1 MDHFHTLRDS
11 VKLISKKT
19 KAAQGATGRRTMHI
33 SKLTLVNYRN
43 FKNTSLRFHKGVNT
57 IIGENGS
64 GKSNILRAIRLL
76 LDDTM
81 VRAAYRLDESDFS
94 RSLGQWQ
101 GHWIVISMEFDEIT
115 TDESVQAL
123 FLHGTAPLDD
133 EPIHKATYNLIFR
146 PKKETRLKLAAL
158 GIFEYEQLSEIRD
171 AITIDDYET
180 IFTGRSWADFGN
192 PAVYKG
198 IVGDFDFCDFSSET
212 EFPEIGAKV
221 PGFLSVTKEVS
232 LTFIQA
238 LRDVVSEFH
247 NNRTNPLLTLLKSK
261 SGEINPATMGP
272 ITEMVRELNTSIEGL
287 KDVQSV
293 RNHIRETIKDAAG
306 ETYSPASLSI
316 KSDLPE
322 DADKLFQSLRLFVGE
337 SEEGYEGAIHE
348 LSLGGANL
356 IYLTL
361 KLLEFKYQREKL
373 TMANFLLIE
382 EPEAHIHTHIQKTL
396 FDRIAYSDAQIIYTT
411 HSTHISEVS
420 NVNNIN
426 ILGRHGSFCEAYQ
439 PARGLAPFQINSIQR
454 YLDAVRSNLLFA
466 KSVILVEGDVE
477 EILIPIL
484 IKLVLGVSVDELGI
498 SVINIRSTGF
508 KNVAILFH
516 NLRIKKRCAII
527 TDLDQAFFDITV
539 HTTDT
544 ESVAKIKAK
553 AAGSQKAGLERQADL
568 TEFTAENPWLAT
580 FYAKHTFEVD
590 FVAAGNYEAV
600 VQTIP
605 KVYKDEGT
613 RDKAKQELQSGVLW
627 QMGSRTLTMAKQE
640 GKGWFALLLAEY
652 LAPQVQIPAYIVQA
666 IHFAYGTFTPHLLAR
681 ILQHRAEYRYGS
693 DVLNSPAKQAF
704 LLEVERFLQGDIGL
718 AELKRVI
725 RLMLPGDSIDAFIAG
740 MQ

>member
-1 MDHFHTLRDS
+1 
-11 VKLISKKT
+11 
-19 KAAQGATGRRTMHI
+19 MHI

-43 FKNTSLRFHKGVNT
+43 FKNTSLQFHKGVNT

-101 GHWIVISMEFDEIT
+101 GHWIIISMEFEEIT
-115 TDESVQAL
+115 SDESVQAL
-123 FLHGTAPLDD
+123 FLHGTASLDA

-146 PKKETRLKLAAL
+146 PKKDIRLKLAAL
-158 GIFEYEQLSEIRD
+158 DIYEGEQLTEILD

-180 IFTGRSWADFGN
+180 IFTGRSWADFSN
-192 PAVYKG
+192 PLVYKK
-198 IVGDFDFCDFSSET
+198 IVGDFDNCIFSSET

-261 SGEINPATMGP
+261 SGEINPATMEP
-272 ITEMVRELNTSIEGL
+272 ITEMVHELNASIEGL

-322 DADKLFQSLRLFVGE
+322 EADKLFQSLRLFVGE

-373 TMANFLLIE
+373 TIANFLLIE

-420 NVNNIN
+420 NVSNIN
-426 ILGRHGSFCEAYQ
+426 ILGRHGAFCEAYQ
-439 PARGLAPFQINSIQR
+439 PARGLEPVQINSIQR

-484 IKLVLGVSVDELGI
+484 IKRVLGVSVDELGI

-508 KNVAILFH
+508 KNVAVLFH
-516 NLRIKKRCAII
+516 NIRIKKRCAII
-527 TDLDQAFFDITV
+527 TDLDQAFFDVTLQP
-539 HTTDT
+539 TDT
-544 ESVAKIKAK
+544 GGMVKAKAK
-553 AAGSQKAGLERQADL
+553 AAGSQKAGLERQVDL
-568 TEFTAENPWLAT
+568 NEFTADNPWLVT

-590 FVAAGNYEAV
+590 FVAAGNHEAV

-605 KVYKDEGT
+605 TVYKDEET
-613 RDKAKQELQSGVLW
+613 RKVAKQQLQSGDLS
-627 QMGSRTLTMAKQE
+627 QMGNRTLTMAKQE
-640 GKGWFALLLAEY
+640 GKGWFALMLAEY
-652 LAPQVQIPAYIVQA
+652 ITPQVQIPAYIMQA
-666 IHFAYGTFTPHLLAR
+666 VHFAHGKFPLPLLAR
-681 ILQHRAEYRYGS
+681 ILQHRAECRYGS

-704 LLEVERFLQGDIGL
+704 LQVVERYAQGDIGL
-718 AELKRVI
+718 TELRRYI
-725 RLMLPGDSIDAFIAG
+725 DLTIPGDAITGFLAE

>member
-1 MDHFHTLRDS
+1 
-11 VKLISKKT
+11 
-19 KAAQGATGRRTMHI
+19 MHI

-43 FKNTSLRFHKGVNT
+43 FKNTSLQFHKGVNT
-57 IIGENGS
+57 VIGENGS

-101 GHWIVISMEFDEIT
+101 GHWIIISMEFEEIT
-115 TDESVQAL
+115 ADESVQAL
-123 FLHGTAPLDD
+123 FLHGTASLDAG
-133 EPIHKATYNLIFR
+133 PIHKATYNLIFR
-146 PKKETRLKLAAL
+146 PKKDIRLKLAAL
-158 GIFEYEQLSEIRD
+158 DIFDDEQLTEILE
-171 AITIDDYET
+171 AITINDYET
-180 IFTGRSWADFGN
+180 IFTGRSWADFSN
-192 PAVYKG
+192 PSVYKK
-198 IVGDFDFCDFSSET
+198 IVGDFDNCIFSSET

-261 SGEINPATMGP
+261 SGEINPATMEP
-272 ITEMVRELNTSIEGL
+272 ITEMVHELNASIEGL

-322 DADKLFQSLRLFVGE
+322 EADKLFQSLRLFVGE

-420 NVNNIN
+420 NVKNIN
-426 ILGRHGSFCEAYQ
+426 ILGRHGAFCEAYQ
-439 PARGLAPFQINSIQR
+439 PARGLIPSQINSIQR

-508 KNVAILFH
+508 KNVAVLFH
-516 NLRIKKRCAII
+516 NIRIKKRCAII
-527 TDLDQAFFDITV
+527 TDLDQAFFDVTPLP
-539 HTTDT
+539 TDT
-544 ESVAKIKAK
+544 KGVAKAKAK

-568 TEFTAENPWLAT
+568 TEFTGDNPWLVT

-590 FVAAGNYEAV
+590 FVAAGNHEAV
-600 VQTIP
+600 VQTITA
-605 KVYKDEGT
+605 VYKDEET
-613 RDKAKQELQSGVLW
+613 RKEAKQQLQSGDLS
-627 QMGSRTLTMAKQE
+627 QMGTRTLTMAKQE
-640 GKGWFALLLAEY
+640 GKGWFALMLAEY
-652 LAPQVQIPAYIVQA
+652 LTPQVQIPAYIMQA
-666 IHFAYGTFTPHLLAR
+666 IHFAHGTFPLPLLAR
-681 ILQHRAEYRYGS
+681 ILQHRAECIYGS
-693 DVLNSPAKQAF
+693 DILNSQAKQAF
-704 LLEVERFLQGDIGL
+704 LLVIERFVQRNIGL
-718 AELKRVI
+718 AELRREI
-725 RLMLPGDSIDAFIAG
+725 GLMIPGDPINVFLAE